1 MDILIRT
8 AIPEDLSAAVQVEEA
23 AMHGGG
29 YLNDTS
35 EIFYNDYTGE
45 LMVAETE
52 GKIIGVAKYTITYD
66 GTAWL
71 ETLRVAPEYQR
82 RGVGRRFYERFEEIS
97 HQKGVKSMAMYTG
110 AKNIPSASLAREFGL
125 DTAQFYREASLDLNG
140 MSAPTAKTHPASVS
154 SAAFTQVDGD
164 RACQLL
170 SSLEKESGGFLVL
183 NRTFYHMGE
192 PLYRALAQ
200 EGKVWEDKNSGSFMV
215 LGNRFLPKRS
225 LQIGIIGGDR
235 QKCLDF
241 AMAKALTLGRPQ
253 LIIMFAPENEKLQ
266 LLLEEN
272 GYRMASSDFQ
282 VMEGPPVPPKTACAF
297 I

>member
-1 MDILIRT
+1 MEIIIRT
-8 AIPEDLSAAVQVEEA
+8 AIPEDLSAAVQVEES

-35 EIFYNDYTGE
+35 EIFYNDYAGE
-45 LMVAETE
+45 LMVAEAE
-52 GKIIGVAKYTITYD
+52 GKIVGVAKYTITYD

-97 HQKGVKSMAMYTG
+97 RQKGVKSMAMYTG
-110 AKNIPSASLAREFGL
+110 AKNIPSASLARKFGL
-125 DTAQFYREASLDLNG
+125 DTAQFYREASLNLTDV
-140 MSAPTAKTHPASVS
+140 SAAGAGQKSVP
-154 SAAFTQVDGD
+154 SAAFIQVDAD

-170 SSLEKESGGFLVL
+170 SSLENESRGFLIL
-183 NRTFYHMGE
+183 NRTFYHMGD

-200 EGKVWEDKNSGSFMV
+200 EGKVWEDKESGSFMV

-225 LQIGIIGGDR
+225 LQIGIMGGDR

-241 AMAKALTLGRPQ
+241 AKSKALMLGRPQ
-253 LIIMFAPENEKLQ
+253 LVIMFAPENEKLQ

-272 GYRMASSDFQ
+272 GYKMASSDFQ